1 MDGLMMD
8 VPLSLPALLRRTE
21 TFFGHKPVVT
31 RRVDRTLERR
41 TYASILTRARQLGG
55 GLASLGVKPG
65 DRVATFCWNHS
76 RHLEAYYGVPASG
89 AVLHTLNVRLH
100 PDELAYI
107 IEHAGDSIIIVDKAL
122 WPAFAPVRERI
133 APRPIVTITEDGEPV
148 EGTTDY
154 ESLIGLGTDAP
165 AFADCDERAAAV
177 MCYTSGT
184 TGRPKGVL
192 YSHRALVLHS
202 LTAALGDCMELR
214 ESDTV
219 LAVVPMFHANAW
231 GLPFICAFLGSAQVL
246 PGPHLDPAS
255 VVALLEGERVTFTAG
270 VPTIWHGLLKYLDEH
285 PGHDLSAIHTM
296 LVGGAAIPEATVR
309 AFDTRHG
316 LRLLHAW
323 GMTETSPL
331 GSVSRIPS
339 ELASAPPDEQY
350 AWRATQ
356 GRPAPLVE
364 IRARSEQGLVPWD
377 DATMGELEV
386 RGPWVASAYYPGD
399 EARDRWTEDGWFRTG
414 DIVTISASGCLT
426 IKDRAKDLVKSGGEW
441 ISTVALE
448 TALVGH
454 PSVAEAVVVAVPHPL
469 WGERP
474 LAVIVANPGAEPT
487 LAELNEF
494 LSPHFAKW
502 CLPDA
507 VVCVENLPRTGTGK
521 YQKNQ
526 VRAAFRDYFMPSGT
540 AAPGATSLEH
550 GLHAPGA

>member
-1 MDGLMMD
+1 MMD

-21 TFFGHKPVVT
+21 TFFGHKTIVT
-31 RRVDRTLERR
+31 RRPDRTIERR
-41 TYASILTRARQLGG
+41 TYASCLQRARQLAR
-55 GLASLGVKPG
+55 GLASLGVTPG

-89 AVLHTLNVRLH
+89 AVLHTLNIRLH

-107 IEHAGDSIIIVDKAL
+107 IGHAGDAAVIVDQAL

-133 APRPIVTITEDGEPV
+133 ARLPIVTISDDGAATD
-148 EGTTDY
+148 GTIDY
-154 ESLIGLGTDAP
+154 ESLLAQGADAP
-165 AFADCDERAAAV
+165 AFGDCDDRAAAV

-202 LTAALGDCMELR
+202 LAAALPDCMGLQ
-214 ESDTV
+214 ESDIV

-255 VVALLEGERVTFTAG
+255 VVELLEKERVTFTAG

-285 PGHDLSAIHTM
+285 PGHDLSSIRTM
-296 LVGGAAIPEATVR
+296 LVGGAAIPETTVR
-309 AFDTRHG
+309 AFDSRHG
-316 LRLLHAW
+316 LRLVHAW

-331 GSVSRIPS
+331 GSVSRVPS
-339 ELASAPPDEQY
+339 ELQSAPADDQF
-350 AWRATQ
+350 AWRITQ

-364 IRARSEQGLVPWD
+364 IRARAEEGLVPWD
-377 DATMGELEV
+377 GTSMGELEV
-386 RGPWVASAYYPGD
+386 RGPWVASAYYDGD
-399 EARDRWTEDGWFRTG
+399 EAADRWTADGWFRTG
-414 DIVTISASGCLT
+414 DIVTLSPAGCIT

-441 ISTVALE
+441 ISSVALE
-448 TALVGH
+448 AALMGH
-454 PSVAEAVVVAVPHPL
+454 AAVAEAVVVAVPHPT

-474 LAVIVANPGAEPT
+474 LAVIVPNAGREPT
-487 LAELNEF
+487 IDELHAHLA
-494 LSPHFAKW
+494 PHFAKW
-502 CLPDA
+502 WLPDA
-507 VVCVENLPRTGTGK
+507 VVCVDSLPRTGTGK

-526 VRAAFRDYFMPSGT
+526 VRVMFRDYFRATGT
-540 AAPGATSLEH
+540 AAPAGA
-550 GLHAPGA
+550 

>member
-8 VPLSLPALLRRTE
+8 VPLSLPALLRRTD

-31 RRVDRTLERR
+31 RRQDRTIERR
-41 TYASILTRARQLGG
+41 TYASCLQRARRLGT

-76 RHLEAYYGVPASG
+76 RHLETYYGVPASG
-89 AVLHTLNVRLH
+89 AVLHTLNIRLH

-107 IEHAGDSIIIVDKAL
+107 IGHAGDSLLIVDKAL
-122 WPAFAPVRERI
+122 WTTFAAVRERI
-133 APRPIVTITEDGEPV
+133 PSLPIVTISDDGEPV
-148 EGTTDY
+148 EGTIDY
-154 ESLIGLGTDAP
+154 ESLIAGGSDAP
-165 AFADCDERAAAV
+165 PFVDCDERAAAV

-202 LTAALGDCMELR
+202 LAAALPDCMGLR

-231 GLPFICAFLGSAQVL
+231 GLPFICACFGSGQVL
-246 PGPHLDPAS
+246 PGCHLDPAS
-255 VVALLEGERVTFTAG
+255 IVDLLESERVTFAAG

-285 PGHDLSAIHTM
+285 PGRDLSSVHTM

-309 AFDTRHG
+309 AFDSRHG
-316 LRLLHAW
+316 LRLVHAW

-339 ELASAPPDEQY
+339 ELHSASVDDQY
-350 AWRATQ
+350 AWRVTQ

-364 IRARSEQGLVPWD
+364 IRARAEAGIVPWD
-377 DATMGELEV
+377 GATMGELEV
-386 RGPWVASAYYPGD
+386 RGPWVASAYYPGN
-399 EARDRWTEDGWFRTG
+399 EAPDRWSDDGWFRTG
-414 DIVTISASGCLT
+414 DIVTISAAGCIT
-426 IKDRAKDLVKSGGEW
+426 IQDRAKDLVKSGGEW

-454 PSVAEAVVVAVPHPL
+454 PAVAEAVVIAVPHPT

-474 LAVIVANPGAEPT
+474 LAVIIPKGSERPAIDELKKY
-487 LAELNEF
+487 LA
-494 LSPHFAKW
+494 PRFAKW
-502 CLPDA
+502 WLPDA
-507 VVCVENLPRTGTGK
+507 VMYVESLPRTGTGK

-526 VRAAFRDYFMPSGT
+526 VRAMFRDHFAAAGT
-540 AAPGATSLEH
+540 AASGS
-550 GLHAPGA
+550 